1 MTTEPHEQID
11 VRAVFLC
18 QDLIFVDRVERI
30 AAGTDVQLV
39 NLLSKRSE
47 CYCSAQISMRRLTGF
62 WARLRLPADEQ
73 QRLRVQARWLIA
85 CFVSTM
91 RG

>member
-1 MTTEPHEQID
+1 MF
-11 VRAVFLC
+11 VRFFCVKTSF
-18 QDLIFVDRVERI
+18 FVDRVERI

-47 CYCSAQISMRRLTGF
+47 CCCSAQISMRGLTGF

-85 CFVSTM
+85 WFVSTM